1 MFSTTKSFKKKKR
14 KEEKLRN
21 TNFELSKIRECEIR
35 NPNII
40 FFQKKKSK
48 KKKDEIEMKIQFIN
62 FEYIT

>member
-40 FFQKKKSK
+40 FFQKKNQ